1 MKNKKLVPMSST
13 HPLGRL
19 KLLSLLAI
27 VLLYGCS
34 DSSTAAT
41 EAEGYTFSNPS
52 SGGIGKFYMGR
63 EISHVMGHQG
73 AAWLDRR
80 TRERQERTDLLVEN
94 LQLQPGNNVADI
106 GAGSGYFSLRM
117 ARQVG
122 PTGLVYAVDIQ
133 PEMLAIV
140 ESKSAEAGLENI
152 QRVLAS
158 EDNPNLNPE
167 SVDLALFVDAYH
179 EFKWPR
185 EVMSAIHTA
194 LVPGGKVVLIEYRE
208 EDPSVAIK
216 PLHKMS
222 EKQVRKEL
230 ESAGF
235 AFVKNGEFLPQQHF
249 LLFEKIVN

>member
-1 MKNKKLVPMSST
+1 M
-13 HPLGRL
+13 GRL
-19 KLLSLLAI
+19 KLLSLFAI
-27 VLLYGCS
+27 TLLYGCS
-34 DSSTAAT
+34 DSSIAAIDA
-41 EAEGYTFSNPS
+41 AEYTFGSPS

-94 LQLQPGNNVADI
+94 LQLEPGNNVADI
-106 GAGSGYFSLRM
+106 GAGSGYFSLLM

-122 PTGLVYAVDIQ
+122 PTGSVYAVDIQ
-133 PEMLAIV
+133 PEMLAII
-140 ESKSAEAGLENI
+140 ESKSAGAGLKNI
-152 QRVLAS
+152 QRILAS

-167 SVDLALFVDAYH
+167 SIDLALFVDAYH

-194 LVPGGKVVLIEYRE
+194 LVPDGKIVLIEYRE
-208 EDPSVAIK
+208 EDPTVAIQ

-222 EKQVRKEL
+222 AKQARKEL
-230 ESAGF
+230 EHIGF
-235 AFVKNGEFLPQQHF
+235 KFVENGDFLPQQHF
-249 LLFEKIVN
+249 LLFKKIEN